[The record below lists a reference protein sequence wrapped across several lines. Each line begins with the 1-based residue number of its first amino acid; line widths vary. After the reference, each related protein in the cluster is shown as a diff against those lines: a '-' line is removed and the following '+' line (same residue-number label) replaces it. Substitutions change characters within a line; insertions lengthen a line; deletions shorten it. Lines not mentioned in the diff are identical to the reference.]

1 VRQKEKLMKRPALL
15 MAAVAALVLHAAPG
29 AHAADGTTFLSTG
42 NAGDNLFGFH
52 VWGTDAGPRG
62 YSIDGTDT
70 TVPTW
75 SFGYDPST
83 TTNNNDFFLFSHT
96 YNPGGT
102 GTNATTGI
110 NNGYFFRLRGDNGQL
125 DIGNDGSGNLNHP
138 GSGNQVKIWAG
149 TSTQPR
155 DGLGI
160 TCYGNSNSLYLDQL
174 SAGLLRTKVNFLN
187 MFQVG
192 TDSTLSGTPDWY
204 LKDSYQGKSTFP
216 LIVGQDDKV
225 VMSYGAT
232 VNGLASLAG
241 GATIGG
247 NLQHT
252 GSQLGFYGAVPVT
265 KPVVSGCTCDGS
277 ALKSLIQALA
287 SEGLVLDNTTQ

>member
-1 VRQKEKLMKRPALL
+1 M
-15 MAAVAALVLHAAPG
+15 
-29 AHAADGTTFLSTG
+29 
-42 NAGDNLFGFH
+42 
-52 VWGTDAGPRG
+52 
-62 YSIDGTDT
+62 
-70 TVPTW
+70 
-75 SFGYDPST
+75 
-83 TTNNNDFFLFSHT
+83 
-96 YNPGGT
+96 
-102 GTNATTGI
+102 
-110 NNGYFFRLRGDNGQL
+110 RGDNGQL